1 MAIYCF
7 SGHRSIY
14 GYNYSDRR
22 YTRLMN
28 KLDEYLFKEGFYKD
42 GNKFI
47 SGGAIGFDTLSFRMI
62 DKISKTYDI
71 ENILAIPF
79 KNQSKKWS
87 DKDKRVYEDMK
98 LIADKVIYVDTLDD
112 YKIKTVP
119 EGMYHPAKMQKR
131 NAFMVDNSDVV
142 ISCWDGS
149 KSGTYN
155 CIKYAKKKG
164 KRIINIDPV
173 SLEIK
178 EI

>member
-1 MAIYCF
+1 MIICF
-7 SGHRSIY
+7 TGNRNIY
-14 GYNYSDRR
+14 GYNYKDRR
-22 YTRLMN
+22 YARLMN
-28 KLDEYLFKEGFYKD
+28 KLDEYLIKEGFYKD

-47 SGGAIGFDTLSFRMI
+47 SGGALGFDTLAFRMI
-62 DKISKTYDI
+62 DKASKTYNI

-79 KNQSKKWS
+79 ENQSKKWS
-87 DKDKRVYEDMK
+87 DRDKQVYEDMK
-98 LIADKVIYVDTLDD
+98 LIADKVIYVDTLND

-119 EGMYHPAKMQKR
+119 IGMYHPAKMQKR
-131 NAFMVDNSDVV
+131 NAFMVDNSDLV
-142 ISCWDGS
+142 ISCWNGT

-164 KRIINIDPV
+164 KKVINIDPV

>member
-1 MAIYCF
+1 MNICF
-7 SGHRSIY
+7 TGHRNIY
-14 GYNYSDRR
+14 GYNYKDRR
-22 YTRLMN
+22 YARLIN
-28 KLDEYLFKEGFYKD
+28 KLDGYLLKEGFYKD

-47 SGGAIGFDTLSFRMI
+47 SGGALGFDALAFHMI
-62 DKISKTYDI
+62 SKASKTYDI

-79 KNQSKKWS
+79 ENQSKKWS
-87 DKDKRVYEDMK
+87 DRDKQVYEDMK

-131 NAFMVDNSDVV
+131 NAFMVDNSDLV
-142 ISCWDGS
+142 ISCWNGT

-164 KRIINIDPV
+164 KKVINIDPV